1 MYFLDKTNDH
11 FINGLYNLRG
21 YTILSI
27 IITILLI
34 TVFMNPLHWI
44 VPYITIAI
52 ALISFY
58 MYGYFLINAINYVSM
73 LKKEIKSLKML
84 VFVALAGWIL
94 IIASAIVYNVI
105 SRVLGYILLVMGLG
119 LVLIGTGSELFLLFK
134 IASQTLNTLYSLSA
148 ITSFIS
154 VIPAIIS
161 FPIGLIIRLIALI
174 ILYIA
179 ICQTIS
185 YGTSLE

>member
-1 MYFLDKTNDH
+1 MYFLDKANDH

-21 YTILSI
+21 YTLLSI
-27 IITILLI
+27 VITILLI
-34 TVFMNPLHWI
+34 TVSLNPLHWI
-44 VPYITIAI
+44 VPYIIIAI

-58 MYGYFLINAINYVSM
+58 MYGYFLVNAINCISM
-73 LKKEIKSLKML
+73 LRREVKSLKIL
-84 VFVALAGWIL
+84 VFMALAGFMLIL
-94 IIASAIVYNVI
+94 ASAIVYNI
-105 SRVLGYILLVMGLG
+105 GSRALGYTLLVMGLG

-134 IASQTLNTLYSLSA
+134 IASQTLNALYSLSA

-154 VIPAIIS
+154 IIPVIIS
-161 FPIGLIIRLIALI
+161 LPLGLIIRLIALI

-179 ICQTIS
+179 IYQTIS